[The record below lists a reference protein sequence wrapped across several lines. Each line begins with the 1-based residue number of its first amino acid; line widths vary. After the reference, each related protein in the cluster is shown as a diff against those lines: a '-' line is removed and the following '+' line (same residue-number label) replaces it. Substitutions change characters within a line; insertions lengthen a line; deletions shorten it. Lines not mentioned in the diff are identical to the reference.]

1 MIKSPQRSE
10 DPSLFG
16 RCERVERGMQKE
28 INRNKTVV
36 FREIK
41 MNCTVIIHGIGR
53 HVLSLSV

>member
-10 DPSLFG
+10 DSSLFG
-16 RCERVERGMQKE
+16 RCERVERGIQKE

-36 FREIK
+36 FSAIK

-53 HVLSLSV
+53 RVLSLLV